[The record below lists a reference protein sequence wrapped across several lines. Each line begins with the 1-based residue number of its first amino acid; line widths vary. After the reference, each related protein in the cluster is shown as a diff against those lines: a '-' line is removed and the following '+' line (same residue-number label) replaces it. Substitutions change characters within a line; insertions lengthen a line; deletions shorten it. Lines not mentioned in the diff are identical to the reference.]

1 MKKIFTG
8 LALIL
13 LTTGCVGGITLS
25 PSERGETEE
34 EGVTDIGGLPGHP
47 TTSTLSTAALCNPGV
62 VTSESGNLI
71 GVLCVDPSAIQGTSA
86 SGNLSAG
93 NPLLEVGIEKVH
105 ERIGM

>member
-1 MKKIFTG
+1 MKEIFTG
-8 LALIL
+8 LALIFL
-13 LTTGCVGGITLS
+13 TGCVGGITLS

-34 EGVTDIGGLPGHP
+34 EVTDIGGLPGHP

-71 GVLCVDPSAIQGTSA
+71 GVLCVDPSAIQGVST